1 MRAYR
6 FNSPLQADFDKYYND
21 NLRMYVNELA
31 FCISYCKA
39 NGDVEMER
47 IYQEAYDK
55 KSAQL
60 AMLDDINKQG
70 DNIEK

>member
-1 MRAYR
+1 M
-6 FNSPLQADFDKYYND
+6 NSPLQADFDKYYND

-47 IYQEAYDK
+47 IYQEAYEK

-60 AMLDDINKQG
+60 AMLNDLIGELARNPTSL
-70 DNIEK
+70 

>member
-39 NGDVEMER
+39 NGDVELVLILNIARKSGLFHTFENNLKHN
-47 IYQEAYDK
+47 EA
-55 KSAQL
+55 
-60 AMLDDINKQG
+60 IP
-70 DNIEK
+70 

>member
-1 MRAYR
+1 MALKKPKSVGKKLK
-6 FNSPLQADFDKYYND
+6 NITT

-47 IYQEAYDK
+47 IYQEAYEK

-60 AMLDDINKQG
+60 AMLNDLNKG
-70 DNIEK
+70 NL

>member
-1 MRAYR
+1 MRADR
-6 FNSPLQADFDKYYND
+6 LNSPLQADFDKYYND

-31 FCISYCKA
+31 FCISYFKA

-47 IYQEAYDK
+47 IYQKTYDK
-55 KSAQL
+55 KSSQL